1 VRRFLVTTALE
12 ETWPANDVSVLFLG
26 EWCRLYERKQVWQ
39 DYNAVVA
46 PYHWDDREKLHKDYL
61 YLQTL
66 YEELLSELT
75 TKLNALHGVNHSVRY
90 WRIITGPWLGYF
102 VQMLFDRW
110 TMLRQ
115 VVREN
120 DISGVRVLRR
130 ANKCLVANDM
140 GDFISLFLG
149 DAWNEMIYGQLL
161 EWMDIPVEKINANDE
176 VPATSTNVPNVSV
189 KRKAKRALAQV
200 VSYISGI
207 YCRDD
212 EYFFIASYLP
222 IKQDLLLQLK
232 LGQVPKLWR
241 SVAAPITPVNHSM
254 RRWQMSEP
262 LNADDF
268 AAIVRAMIPRHIPT
282 AYLEGYQASLAVSE
296 NLPWPKCPRVIF
308 TSNSFS
314 ADDIFKIWAAKKV
327 EHGSLLVIG
336 QHGGSYGMARWGFTE
351 DHQIAI
357 SDQFLTWGWSQP
369 GQKKIT
375 PIGNLKSFG
384 KQGVWDKDGVALLV
398 EMGVPRASY
407 HMYSIPVAG
416 QWLDYFEEQVRFVQA
431 LPEDLRDNVVVRL
444 YSQDYGWSQK
454 QRWQE
459 SFTKIQLDEGI
470 QPMASLIK
478 KSRLYIST
486 YNATTYL
493 ESMSLNIPTIMFWN
507 PKHWEL
513 RDSAIPFFERLKAA
527 GIFHESPE
535 DAARQMAVVWD
546 DVSGWWESATVQSV
560 RQEFCERYAH
570 IPEKPLQ
577 VLEKLFREIADTH
590 HAYV

>member
-1 VRRFLVTTALE
+1 
-12 ETWPANDVSVLFLG
+12 
-26 EWCRLYERKQVWQ
+26 
-39 DYNAVVA
+39 
-46 PYHWDDREKLHKDYL
+46 
-61 YLQTL
+61 
-66 YEELLSELT
+66 
-75 TKLNALHGVNHSVRY
+75 
-90 WRIITGPWLGYF
+90 
-102 VQMLFDRW
+102 MLFDRW

-176 VPATSTNVPNVSV
+176 GSAASTNVPNVSF

-207 YCRDD
+207 CCQDN
-212 EYFFIASYLP
+212 EYFFISSYLP
-222 IKQDLLLQLK
+222 LKQDLLLQLK
-232 LGQVPKLWR
+232 LGQIPKLWR
-241 SVAAPITPVNHSM
+241 PVAPPSIQVNRSM
-254 RRWQMSEP
+254 RQWQMPEP
-262 LNADDF
+262 KNADDF
-268 AAIVRAMIPRHIPT
+268 PAIVRAMIARHIPT
-282 AYLEGYQASLAVSE
+282 VYLEGYRELLAVTE
-296 NLPWPKCPRVIF
+296 KLPWPKRPKAIF

-314 ADDIFKIWAAKKV
+314 SDDMFKIWAAEKV
-327 EHGSLLVIG
+327 ENGSPLIIG
-336 QHGGSYGMARWGFTE
+336 QHGGNYGMALWSFFE
-351 DHQIAI
+351 EHQVAI
-357 SDQFLTWGWSQP
+357 SDRFLTWGWSRRK
-369 GQKKIT
+369 QKKIT
-375 PIGNLKSFG
+375 PVGNFKGFG
-384 KQGVWDKDGVALLV
+384 KLGVWDKAGVALLV
-398 EMGVPRASY
+398 EMTMPRNSY
-407 HMYSIPVAG
+407 DMYSAPVAG
-416 QWLDYFEEQVRFVQA
+416 QWLVYLEEQVRFVQA
-431 LPEDLRDNVVVRL
+431 LPEALRDNVLVRL
-444 YSQDYGWSQK
+444 YSSDYGWSQK
-454 QRWQE
+454 QRWLE
-459 SFTKIQLDEGI
+459 YFPTIQLDEGI
-470 QPMASLIK
+470 QPMASLVK
-478 KSRLYIST
+478 KSRLYVTT